1 MRMKMRRCLLME
13 YLMVDG
19 SVEVVSWPS
28 LYITSFTFR
37 YLNVSFNSTT
47 SMMKGDG

>member
-1 MRMKMRRCLLME
+1 MRRCLLMD
-13 YLMVDG
+13 YLMLDG

-28 LYITSFTFR
+28 LYITFAFR

-47 SMMKGDG
+47 FMMKGDG